1 MFFEQRSG
9 EEKNRGIGKKYGRGQ
24 GDELND
30 IGLRFAISNTIKDEI
45 PIMAKRQDRQKKIKQ
60 KAGTPSGQRNY
71 YSGNYK
77 HAPELLFFRGWQHGK
92 IYT

>member
-60 KAGTPSGQRNY
+60 KAGTHSGQRNY
-71 YSGNYK
+71 YS
-77 HAPELLFFRGWQHGK
+77 
-92 IYT
+92 